1 MSSRKPE
8 IIYDKQIELDL
19 LRNKRL
25 GILGYGSQGRAQA
38 LNLRDSGFKPVIGLL
53 AKSRSRKLVKE
64 DGLEVSIPA
73 RVCRNA
79 DVVVVLIPDH
89 KHKELF
95 EDILYP
101 AMRPGQTFIFAHGL
115 SVHFKLVEQPDDI
128 DFILVAPH
136 GPGIRLRQ
144 RYLDGRGLTAFIAR
158 TDKSSKQSLKLAAS
172 YAKAIGCSREGIIIT
187 DFGEEAVGDIFGEQ
201 AVLCGGLSALMKA
214 GFNTLVRAGLPP
226 ENAYLECIYQID
238 LIVDLIKKYGIDG
251 MYERISTTAAFGSVM
266 AEQKIFNA
274 RSNRA
279 FIELLK
285 DIQSGEF
292 INELM
297 ADYKSDFKKYK
308 TVRKEVDMPS
318 LDKVA
323 RYFADKFDTQTRKK

>member
-1 MSSRKPE
+1 MSSREPK
-8 IIYDKQIELDL
+8 IISDKQIKLDL
-19 LRNKRL
+19 LKNMRL

-38 LNLRDSGFKPVIGLL
+38 LNLRDSGFEPVIGLL
-53 AKSRSRKLVKE
+53 SNSRSRKLVKE
-64 DGLEVSIPA
+64 DGLEVSTPA

-79 DVVVVLIPDH
+79 DVIAILIPDH

-115 SVHFKLVEQPDDI
+115 SVHFRLVKQPDNV

-144 RYLDGRGLTAFIAR
+144 RFLDGRGLTAFIAR
-158 TDKSSKQSLKLAAS
+158 SGKSSKQSLKLAAA
-172 YAKAIGCSREGIIIT
+172 YAKAIGCSREGIIVT

-214 GFNTLVRAGLPP
+214 GFNTLVRSGLPP

-266 AEQKIFNA
+266 AESKLFGAQSDK
-274 RSNRA
+274 A
-279 FIELLK
+279 FVELLK
-285 DIQSGEF
+285 DIQTGEF
-292 INELM
+292 MNELM
-297 ADYKSDFKKYK
+297 ADYKNDFKKYK
-308 TVRKEVDMPS
+308 SARKKVDMPS

-323 RYFADKFDTQTRKK
+323 RYFADKFDIQTRKK